1 MMCYI
6 LMIGIL
12 NMVEKC
18 LSLTPS
24 QKTYLNTLLIGMME
38 NGSIK
43 FYSLS
48 VKKERIHINAILSSI
63 FFIIYL
69 LFLFLFIT
77 ILNTNIEIPIM
88 PTTIAEIILS
98 PVLGA
103 FPGGFVITVAVSSG
117 SSSTSVSFWNCWFL

>member
-43 FYSLS
+43 
-48 VKKERIHINAILSSI
+48 KEFACE
-63 FFIIYL
+63 
-69 LFLFLFIT
+69 LFLPFY
-77 ILNTNIEIPIM
+77 M
-88 PTTIAEIILS
+88 K
-98 PVLGA
+98 
-103 FPGGFVITVAVSSG
+103 
-117 SSSTSVSFWNCWFL
+117 